1 MRAVVLILALLIV
14 GIAWWVYTAQT
25 PPKPSVV
32 VVRPAN
38 ATPQPQPQLQPQ
50 LQQPSTYCNATLF
63 KTPSTT
69 LCGRIISVALD
80 PSGFYNIVADRFTIS
95 GDFMFTSP
103 PQCPVSTRGG
113 YLVVPCMASIV
124 TR

>member
-1 MRAVVLILALLIV
+1 MRAVVLILVLLIV
-14 GIAWWVYTAQT
+14 GIAWWLYTAQT
-25 PPKPSVV
+25 QPKPAVV

-38 ATPQPQPQLQPQ
+38 ATTQPQLQPQ
-50 LQQPSTYCNATLF
+50 LQQTAMYCNATLF
-63 KTPSTT
+63 RTPYTT

-80 PSGFYNIVADRFTIS
+80 PSGYYNIVAERFTIS
-95 GDFMFTSP
+95 GDFIFTTP
-103 PQCPVSTRGG
+103 PQCPVSTKGG